1 MGRESEMDPGLKRL
15 IDAREAGDLDVL
27 LEALRSDPDY
37 GNAAARM
44 LAHAGEQR
52 AVPILV
58 ELLGSERATLRAA
71 AVRALE
77 QLGAPPEARAQL
89 VEIALH
95 DSVPSARAGAATA
108 IGGYA
113 DAEASRLL
121 LELLG
126 DANRAVRIGAAKGL
140 VLVGDPAAI
149 PAILAARPSV
159 WRSPTDWMWTRRAL
173 KQAALQ
179 LHFSPRTE

>member
-1 MGRESEMDPGLKRL
+1 MPDNIPNAKDPGPV
-15 IDAREAGDLDVL
+15 DAD
-27 LEALRSDPDY
+27 
-37 GNAAARM
+37 
-44 LAHAGEQR
+44 
-52 AVPILV
+52 
-58 ELLGSERATLRAA
+58 
-71 AVRALE
+71 
-77 QLGAPPEARAQL
+77 
-89 VEIALH
+89 
-95 DSVPSARAGAATA
+95 
-108 IGGYA
+108 A